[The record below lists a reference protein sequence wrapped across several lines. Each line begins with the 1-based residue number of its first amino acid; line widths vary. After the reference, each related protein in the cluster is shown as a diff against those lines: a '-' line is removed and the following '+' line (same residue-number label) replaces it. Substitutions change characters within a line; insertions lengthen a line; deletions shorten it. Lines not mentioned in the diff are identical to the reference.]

1 MRPLSPEIAAD
12 EQRAPAGR
20 PRREARRATRRP
32 PGPSKLS
39 YRLARAWAKPW
50 VRAAVLVYLPIIML
64 ALAGWRVVA
73 HDEWRGAIQAEARAL
88 IESVVARPEFAV
100 RGVAVSGGSAEVRA
114 EVRRALRVR
123 PGMSSLR
130 LDVEALRRRVEA
142 LGPVERATVR
152 FDSEGTLRVAI
163 AQRLPV
169 AVYRR
174 IDDVLVLVDRNGV
187 EIGPAGPRA
196 GRPDL
201 PLVLGR
207 GARAHVAEVLTLLAA
222 APEIRSR
229 LVAAIRVGERRWDL
243 ALSRDML
250 VRLPEEASLDALA
263 RVMALH
269 YGEELL
275 DRDLA
280 VIDLRVPERPALRM
294 TPEAAET
301 YQIRKAVS
309 AIGGKET

>member
-20 PRREARRATRRP
+20 FRREAKRP

-50 VRAAVLVYLPIIML
+50 VRAAVLVYLPIVAL

-73 HDEWRGAIQAEARAL
+73 HDAWRGAIQAEARAL
-88 IESVVARPEFAV
+88 VESVVARPEFAV

-163 AQRLPV
+163 AQRMPV

-174 IDDVLVLVDRNGV
+174 IDDVLVLIDRDGV

-196 GRPDL
+196 ERPDL

-207 GARAHVAEVLTLLAA
+207 GAPAHVAEVLTLLAA

-280 VIDLRVPERPALRM
+280 VIDMRVPDRPALRM
-294 TPEAAET
+294 KPQAAET